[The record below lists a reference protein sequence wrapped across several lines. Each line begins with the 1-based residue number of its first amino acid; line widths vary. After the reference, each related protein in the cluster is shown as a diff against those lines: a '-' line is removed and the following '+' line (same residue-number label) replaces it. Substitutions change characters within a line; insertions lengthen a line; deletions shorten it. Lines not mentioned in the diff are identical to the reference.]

1 MNDRSALLS
10 LLCEVWPEQDLGSL
24 KSYDQVLTK
33 IFAILDTPSISY
45 EVVSLVFGLIKKLIG
60 NTLLSKADLAK
71 SKTGLRALGLKEKA
85 SERLQA
91 LLASRDQQGSDA
103 EDSQNELEADT
114 DKTMQ
119 GLSIEEKG
127 DISQALLEKNINVL
141 AHSLSA
147 FW

>member
-1 MNDRSALLS
+1 M
-10 LLCEVWPEQDLGSL
+10 WPEQDLGSL

-33 IFAILDTPSISY
+33 IVAILDTPSISY